1 MFFCE
6 MASCSQY
13 KTQPLYCIL
22 CNDDDMQKHDHR
34 ARTIA
39 NKGDSAKADWQ
50 KIRTMITDTLTK
62 SKNWFDLHG
71 VLVQIMSDPRCH
83 GNYQMLND

>member
-6 MASCSQY
+6 VASCSHF

-22 CNDDDMQKHDHR
+22 CNDDDLPKHDHR

-39 NKGDSAKADWQ
+39 FNADRAKADWQ
-50 KIRTMITDTLTK
+50 KLIAK
-62 SKNWFDLHG
+62 SDETIHKAKNWFEQHA
-71 VLVQIMSDPRCH
+71 VLVKIMSDLECH